1 MVCCLVVHGGVAAEA
16 HLPFLAV
23 SPPLCLPSARCLNTS
38 ALVSG
43 ENRLTIIWIML
54 NLIADNG

>member
-38 ALVSG
+38 ALIFK
-43 ENRLTIIWIML
+43 ENRLTFPGIML
-54 NLIADNG
+54 NLIADNA